1 MRPAGA
7 TSTSGW
13 KRRSTQTPLCARRG
27 RAARPS
33 IYPSHLGYW
42 FFEAVRGSRSC
53 RKSICD
59 GYIPDQP
66 ERAGWIE
73 DGPDWLAARRLCNR
87 LVHECL
93 RGPEEMAAVLR
104 DAFRYIDVQRQTLQR
119 MTQEAAPGCSHH
131 AANPHI
137 AQRRTPIWR
146 IATNDKDRHRFL
158 PFIARHSLS
167 CSSSERPWRRILPDP
182 PRTIATAMLLL
193 AIEQTA

>member
-1 MRPAGA
+1 M
-7 TSTSGW
+7 
-13 KRRSTQTPLCARRG
+13 
-27 RAARPS
+27 
-33 IYPSHLGYW
+33 
-42 FFEAVRGSRSC
+42 RGSRSC

-158 PFIARHSLS
+158 PFIATAQFVLFEFRTPLASHFARSPSNHSYGYA
-167 CSSSERPWRRILPDP
+167 SSGD
-182 PRTIATAMLLL
+182 RTNC
-193 AIEQTA
+193 